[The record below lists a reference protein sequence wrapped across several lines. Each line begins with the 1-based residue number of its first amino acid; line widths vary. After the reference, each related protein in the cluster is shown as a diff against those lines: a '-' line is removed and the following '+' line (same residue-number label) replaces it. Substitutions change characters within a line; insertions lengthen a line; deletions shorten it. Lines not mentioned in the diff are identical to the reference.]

1 MAKSHVSA
9 TGIYT
14 SGDGFTKTAVV
25 TATRASS
32 GKRLEKGTVDITVF
46 SPTGKTYERKGV
58 QIASEPTTGQF
69 FPVPVLGPVTL
80 GVKSEG

>member
-1 MAKSHVSA
+1 MSKTHLSA

-25 TATRASS
+25 TGTRQST
-32 GKRLEKGTVDITVF
+32 GKALEKGTVNITVF
-46 SPTGKTYERKGV
+46 SPTGKTYERTGV
-58 QIASEPTTGQF
+58 RIAAEPTKGQF

-80 GVKSEG
+80 GVKS

>member
-1 MAKSHVSA
+1 MAKTHVSA

-25 TATRASS
+25 TGTRAST
-32 GKRLEKGTVDITVF
+32 GKSLAKGTVNITVF
-46 SPTGKTYERKGV
+46 SPTGKTYTREGV
-58 QIASEPTTGQF
+58 KVADQPTTGAF

-80 GVKSEG
+80 GVKS

>member
-1 MAKSHVSA
+1 MAKTHLSA

-25 TATRASS
+25 TATRKSS
-32 GKRLEKGTVDITVF
+32 GGSLEKGRVNITVF
-46 SPTGKTYERKGV
+46 SPTGKTYTRENV
-58 QIASEPTTGQF
+58 QVASEPTTGQF

-80 GVKSEG
+80 GVKG